1 MQNSK
6 FNPDAISIVSFFP
19 IDRQPQKTL
28 IKQKSIIEDLDQ
40 FVQDHKSNLP
50 KGGLI
55 VIEQFGKKRQFVQN
69 FWLEPNEEIPSK
81 EKPSQKKNTI
91 KEKTITEEEEF

>member
-6 FNPDAISIVSFFP
+6 FNPDSISIVSFFP

-28 IKQKSIIEDLDQ
+28 IKQKAIIEDLDQ
-40 FVQDHKSNLP
+40 FVKDHKSNLP

-55 VIEQFGKKRQFVQN
+55 VIEQIGKKRIFSQN
-69 FWLEPNEEIPSK
+69 FWLEPNEEIPEKQKQTRKQTK
-81 EKPSQKKNTI
+81 ENI
-91 KEKTITEEEEF
+91 AEELV